1 MDILLNSLP
10 LGELSARSSGYTTA
24 LAAMAL
30 LVLVLVEKELLRA
43 IDDKRFAAWISVL
56 DVAVVPLLFVF
67 TAVVLT
73 RLLAL
78 V

>member
-10 LGELSARSSGYTTA
+10 LGELSAPAGGYTTV
-24 LAAMAL
+24 LAVMAL
-30 LVLVLVEKELLRA
+30 LVLVLLEKEVLRA
-43 IDDKRFAAWISVL
+43 IDGERFAAWISLL